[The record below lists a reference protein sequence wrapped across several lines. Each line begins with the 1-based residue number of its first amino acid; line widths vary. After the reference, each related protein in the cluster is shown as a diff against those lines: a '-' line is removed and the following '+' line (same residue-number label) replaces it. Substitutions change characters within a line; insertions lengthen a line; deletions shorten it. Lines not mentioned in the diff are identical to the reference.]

1 MKRNARP
8 KAREYTKN
16 RIRNKLEL
24 FVINKTRIRNK
35 RALRARGRKYEY
47 YKENNSI
54 QKTTRIKK
62 IKNNDPK
69 CEEENQLNNR
79 LDPTQ
84 RLDTQFASLMLN
96 ANCAPSSLRGSS
108 EC

>member
-1 MKRNARP
+1 MRALGRAEEK
-8 KAREYTKN
+8 KSTIKN
-16 RIRNKLEL
+16 TIAFK
-24 FVINKTRIRNK
+24 KTRM
-35 RALRARGRKYEY
+35 
-47 YKENNSI
+47 
-54 QKTTRIKK
+54 KK
-62 IKNNDPK
+62 IKNNDQI